1 MSGLSSF
8 KAEVGKILQLGI
20 PMVIT
25 QLFIMGMGFVDT
37 VMAGRY
43 SADALAGVALGSNLL
58 WPVFMLMSGVTMAL
72 TPIVAQLRG
81 GGNVEESGEKV
92 R

>member
-1 MSGLSSF
+1 MSELSSI
-8 KAEVGKILQLGI
+8 KAEFGKILQLGI

-25 QLFIMGMGFVDT
+25 QFFIMGMGFIDT

-43 SADALAGVALGSNLL
+43 SADVLAGVALGGNLL

-72 TPIVAQLRG
+72 TPPSSRNCEVVGR
-81 GGNVEESGEKV
+81 
-92 R
+92 